1 MENKNREMMVQ
12 LFGVVNMANYYDL
25 NANPANKQRRP
36 QNRRD
41 DDFVKALLHKSQI
54 ARIATRWE
62 NQPFIT
68 PTNYW
73 YDEKHNR
80 IIFHSNVVGR
90 IRANS
95 EVHPEVCLE
104 VSEFGRYLPSNDPL
118 EFSTQYRSV
127 IVFGKV
133 QMLTNQD
140 AETALYGLIAKYFP
154 KMQAGREYKPITEE
168 QLKITSVY
176 EINIESWSGKE
187 NWEERAIQSEDW
199 PALDESWFEK

>member
-1 MENKNREMMVQ
+1 MS
-12 LFGVVNMANYYDL
+12 NYYDL
-25 NANPANKQRRP
+25 KVNPANQQRRP
-36 QNRRD
+36 KNRRD
-41 DDFVKALLHKSQI
+41 DDFVKALLHRCQI

-62 NQPFIT
+62 QQPFIT

-73 YDEKHNR
+73 YDEAKHR

-95 EVHPEVCLE
+95 EAHPEVCLE

-127 IVFGKV
+127 LVFGKIN
-133 QMLTNQD
+133 MLSGKAAQ
-140 AETALYGLIAKYFP
+140 EALYGLIQKYFP
-154 KMQAGREYKPITEE
+154 EMQAGREYKPISEA

-187 NWEERAIQSEDW
+187 NWQERAIQSDDW
-199 PALDESWFEK
+199 PALDEVWFERF